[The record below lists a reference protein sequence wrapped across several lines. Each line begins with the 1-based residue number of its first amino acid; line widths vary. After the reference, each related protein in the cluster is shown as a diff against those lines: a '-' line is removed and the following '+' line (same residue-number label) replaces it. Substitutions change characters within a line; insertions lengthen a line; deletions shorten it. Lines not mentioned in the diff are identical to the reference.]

1 MYQEYSDSTILDSV
15 DSSPP
20 SYFFS
25 KSLKIL
31 IAEDETDIGNLYK
44 TALEMRNHQAIVTT
58 NGEDCLKVYHEVCQS
73 NRFAMEQQSYSQPSC
88 SIKVVNSRPFD
99 VVLLD
104 CNLPYI
110 NGIEVAKEISAVN
123 PHQRIIFA
131 SAYVKETLT
140 DSIKE
145 LKQVVELMQKP
156 FGEGALIDTIED
168 KDIYQRLQK
177 FNVDIDIIKAINP
190 THEQIVDLLERLQRI
205 QKHTLGL
212 ES

>member
-1 MYQEYSDSTILDSV
+1 MYVLKTHHILL
-15 DSSPP
+15 
-20 SYFFS
+20 YYYLFC
-25 KSLKIL
+25 KALKVL
-31 IAEDETDIGNLYK
+31 IAEDEKDIARLYK
-44 TALEMRNHQAIVTT
+44 MALEKRCHEVLVAY
-58 NGEDCLKVYHEVCQS
+58 NGEDCLKIYHEV
-73 NRFAMEQQSYSQPSC
+73 SQRVRSRTYLT
-88 SIKVVNSRPFD
+88 VNIQKPFD
-99 VVLLD
+99 AVMLD
-104 CNLPYI
+104 YRMPKI
-110 NGIEVAKEISAVN
+110 NGIEVAKEILAMN

-145 LKQVVELMQKP
+145 LKQVVELIQKP

-190 THEQIVDLLERLQRI
+190 THEQVVDLLERLQRI

>member
-1 MYQEYSDSTILDSV
+1 V
-15 DSSPP
+15 
-20 SYFFS
+20 
-25 KSLKIL
+25 L
-31 IAEDETDIGNLYK
+31 IADDEKDIATLYK
-44 TALEMRNHQAIVTT
+44 MALEKRRHEVLVAY
-58 NGEDCLKVYHEVCQS
+58 NGEDCLKTYHEVSQRV
-73 NRFAMEQQSYSQPSC
+73 RFKTYPSVNIQQ
-88 SIKVVNSRPFD
+88 PFD
-99 VVLLD
+99 AVMLD
-104 CNLPYI
+104 YRMPKI
-110 NGIEVAKEISAVN
+110 NGIEVAKEILAVN

-190 THEQIVDLLERLQRI
+190 THEQVVDLLERLQRI

>member
-1 MYQEYSDSTILDSV
+1 ML
-15 DSSPP
+15 
-20 SYFFS
+20 
-25 KSLKIL
+25 KKIL
-31 IAEDETDIGNLYK
+31 
-44 TALEMRNHQAIVTT
+44 
-58 NGEDCLKVYHEVCQS
+58 
-73 NRFAMEQQSYSQPSC
+73 
-88 SIKVVNSRPFD
+88 
-99 VVLLD
+99 
-104 CNLPYI
+104 
-110 NGIEVAKEISAVN
+110 AVN

>member
-1 MYQEYSDSTILDSV
+1 MYVLKTHHILIYYYLFCKV
-15 DSSPP
+15 
-20 SYFFS
+20 
-25 KSLKIL
+25 LKVL
-31 IAEDETDIGNLYK
+31 IAEDEKDIARLYK
-44 TALEMRNHQAIVTT
+44 MALEKRRHEVLVAY
-58 NGEDCLKVYHEVCQS
+58 NGEDCLKIYHEVSQRVRS
-73 NRFAMEQQSYSQPSC
+73 RTYLTVNIQQ
-88 SIKVVNSRPFD
+88 PFD
-99 VVLLD
+99 AVMLD
-104 CNLPYI
+104 YRMPKI
-110 NGIEVAKEISAVN
+110 NGIEVAKEILAVN

-205 QKHTLGL
+205 QKHTWGL